1 MKCLFNKRW
10 LNTKKVN
17 LTLKL
22 AFTHLK
28 VRCVKASL
36 RINLGKEVR
45 KDNCLSD
52 IDK

>member
-1 MKCLFNKRW
+1 MNI
-10 LNTKKVN
+10 KKVN
-17 LTLKL
+17 LILKL
-22 AFTHLK
+22 AFTHFK

-45 KDNCLSD
+45 KDKCLSD